1 VRRRLIDPLRARSD
15 CNCQAVPPDIAMNR
29 RPPIRVD
36 AATAGF
42 TLIGAMLAC
51 GAVGLGLGS
60 LLGLAVPLALVGLFA
75 GLGVGFF
82 LVYSRYRRI

>member
-1 VRRRLIDPLRARSD
+1 
-15 CNCQAVPPDIAMNR
+15 MR
-29 RPPIRVD
+29 RPSQTGAA

-51 GAVGLGLGS
+51 AAAGLGLGS

-75 GLGVGFF
+75 GLVVGFF